1 MWPCVQ
7 VCMICDTGQWYY
19 YVTMCAGVHD
29 LQCRGAVSHWV
40 RGHRGV
46 GICAHRVHEPSPH
59 QVHAALLSLI
69 QLWHHFVSWNNVGN
83 VSRKQSCLAVLE
95 ASFKIL
101 GDEVWS
107 PYVSKASALSGA
119 CRTMQSHQWCVCV
132 YVCSLS
138 VVCACVCVF
147 VCSVCVHACMCVC
160 CELLKFSI
168 HRFIKYQFQKIS

>member
-1 MWPCVQ
+1 MCAGVHDLQHWAVVLVCDHVCRCAWSSTLGSDIMMWRCVQ
-7 VCMICDTGQWYY
+7 VCMIFDTGLWYY

-29 LQCRGAVSHWV
+29 LQCRRAVSHWV

-69 QLWHHFVSWNNVGN
+69 QLWHHFVSWNNLGSA
-83 VSRKQSCLAVLE
+83 SRKQSCLEELE

-107 PYVSKASALSGA
+107 PYVSKASALRGA
-119 CRTMQSHQWCVCV
+119 CRTMQSYQWCVCV
-132 YVCSLS
+132 YVC
-138 VVCACVCVF
+138 
-147 VCSVCVHACMCVC
+147 M
-160 CELLKFSI
+160 
-168 HRFIKYQFQKIS
+168 